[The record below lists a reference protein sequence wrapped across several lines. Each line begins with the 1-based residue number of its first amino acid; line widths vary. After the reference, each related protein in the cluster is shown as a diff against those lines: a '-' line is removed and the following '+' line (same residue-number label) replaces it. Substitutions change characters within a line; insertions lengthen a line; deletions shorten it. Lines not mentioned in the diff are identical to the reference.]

1 MAVLRMAAPAK
12 LGLPRSR
19 GQAGKGARRF
29 GSRSGGARQA
39 RRTLA
44 LVLLATCAAASAA
57 GGLRALAGLEDARRL
72 VQHTGEVIGQA
83 NGLLTALVLDALPRR
98 APARPIERRGA
109 ALVRG
114 DGGRT

>member
-1 MAVLRMAAPAK
+1 MAVLRMAARAR
-12 LGLPRSR
+12 LGLPRR
-19 GQAGKGARRF
+19 TGQAGEGTRRF
-29 GSRSGGARQA
+29 GPRLGGARQA

-44 LVLLATCAAASAA
+44 LVLLAASAA

-114 DGGRT
+114 DGGRA